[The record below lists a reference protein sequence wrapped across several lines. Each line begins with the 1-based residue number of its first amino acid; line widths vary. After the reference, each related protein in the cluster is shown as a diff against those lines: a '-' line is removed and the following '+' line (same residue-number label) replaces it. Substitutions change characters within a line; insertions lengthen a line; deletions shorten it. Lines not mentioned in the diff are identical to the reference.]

1 MEYKLNEITNNYK
14 EICSL
19 LKISNITDSVVYK
32 PNSKMLMF
40 RKSLDKGGRFADM
53 SDEMK
58 ITEKLYQV
66 TVITSP
72 SKAIYEATI
81 KYIIKEGKY
90 EIDRRDISRI
100 NKYGDQPRCIAEHQP
115 YLREFC
121 YCKEQKSDDVRS

>member
-1 MEYKLNEITNNYK
+1 
-14 EICSL
+14 
-19 LKISNITDSVVYK
+19 
-32 PNSKMLMF
+32 MLMF

-58 ITEKLYQV
+58 IAEKLYQV
-66 TVITSP
+66 TVRTSP

-81 KYIIKEGKY
+81 KYIIKEDKY

-100 NKYGDQPRCIAEHQP
+100 NKYGDQPHCIAQDQP

-121 YCKEQKSDDVRS
+121 YCKEQKSDNVRF